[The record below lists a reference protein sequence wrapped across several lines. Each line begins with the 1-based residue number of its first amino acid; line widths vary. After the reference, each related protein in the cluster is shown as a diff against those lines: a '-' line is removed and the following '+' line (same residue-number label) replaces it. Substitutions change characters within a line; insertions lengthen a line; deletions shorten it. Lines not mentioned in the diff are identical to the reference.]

1 MDKKKV
7 LILSG
12 FDISQTNGV
21 NYVTNMFL
29 KGRNI
34 LNYRGYEIHKICH
47 PDGIIDCTTI
57 DSLPQFDKNM
67 QNTQDIKLGI
77 IKKYIVKIS
86 KYHLLLVEI
95 IQFYIRHYLPAAK
108 TVKCL
113 SRLDVNLYS
122 FIIFQDFITAYIYHK
137 YYKNKNI
144 KTILIL
150 HTGEDYLSFCKL
162 SKPLI
167 YKYRLTRSVYTYL
180 MRYAIKNVNK
190 LVVLSEAAYNSFDW
204 VPNIQKHI
212 IYNGIE
218 RFDPLPTIRH
228 DTINFVCVA
237 NLIRRKGQDL
247 LIESLHL
254 LSNEERNKIRLYLVG
269 EGQDRVYYESLVN
282 KYKLSNFVFFTG
294 NSDNVPSLL
303 AKMDVFILASY
314 AEGLPISIIEALR
327 QGLFILAS
335 DVGGCRDMIEK
346 GAGEIINLT
355 PLDIAATIRRIV
367 NVGIS
372 ADTTMLST
380 KKFESSFSLNSMMN
394 SYADVFEE
402 I

>member
-7 LILSG
+7 LIISG

-34 LNYRGYEIHKICH
+34 LNYRGYEIQKIYH
-47 PDGIIDCTTI
+47 PNGIIDCTTI
-57 DSLPQFDKNM
+57 DSLPQFDKHM
-67 QNTQDIKLGI
+67 QNKQDRKLGI
-77 IKKYIVKIS
+77 IKKKIIQIS
-86 KYHLLLVEI
+86 KCHLLLIEI
-95 IQFYIRHYLPAAK
+95 IQFYIRHYLPAVK
-108 TVKCL
+108 TINYL
-113 SRLDVNLYS
+113 SQIDVNS
-122 FIIFQDFITAYIYHK
+122 FNFIIFQDFITAYIYHK
-137 YYKNKNI
+137 HYKKKSN

-204 VPNIQKHI
+204 VPNIKKHI

-218 RFDPLPTIRH
+218 KFDPLPTIRH

-247 LIESLHL
+247 LIEALHL
-254 LSNEERNKIRLYLVG
+254 LSNEERDKIRLYLVG

-282 KYKLSNFVFFTG
+282 KYELSNFVVFTG

-355 PLDIAATIRRIV
+355 PLNIATSIKQII
-367 NVGIS
+367 NYGIN
-372 ADTTMLST
+372 ADTIILST
-380 KKFESSFSLNSMMN
+380 KKFERSFSLNAMMN
-394 SYADVFEE
+394 NYADVFEK